1 MNMNMFSL
9 HIFQSIQIMSNLNN
23 SATNI
28 NLINFK
34 IITKAK
40 ILFKGQSSLIMIYKI
55 YYYEIN

>member
-1 MNMNMFSL
+1 MNMFSL
-9 HIFQSIQIMSNLNN
+9 HIFQNVQIMSNLNK

-40 ILFKGQSSLIMIYKI
+40 IVFKGYSSLLMILKMF
-55 YYYEIN
+55 YYEINQH